1 MFGTLVAK
9 NHYDHI
15 GVTILK
21 VLMDLYGLLIV
32 PTKED

>member
-1 MFGTLVAK
+1 MYGTLVAK
-9 NHYDHI
+9 SRYDHI
-15 GVTILK
+15 GVIILK